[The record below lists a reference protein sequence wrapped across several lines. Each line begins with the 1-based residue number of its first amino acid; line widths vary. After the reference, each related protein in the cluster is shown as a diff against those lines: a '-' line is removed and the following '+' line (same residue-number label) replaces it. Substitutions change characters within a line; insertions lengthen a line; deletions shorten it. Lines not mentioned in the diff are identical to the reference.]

1 MLTPRARKPYAES
14 AEQNR
19 GPILALLRELF
30 AGRRRVLELGSGTG
44 QHAVHFAAALPHL
57 RWLPSDLPE
66 QLPGIRL
73 WRDEASL
80 ANLEPPLALDAAAP
94 GWKLDT
100 VDAIFSANTFHI
112 MSWPQVRACLGN
124 CARVLEPGGLLTLY
138 GPFNFG
144 GRYTSDSNAS
154 FDLWLKARDPD
165 SGIRNFEDLDREA
178 AAVGLDFMADYP
190 MPANNRILVWRRSD

>member
-1 MLTPRARKPYAES
+1 MLIPRTVKPFAES

-19 GPILALLRELF
+19 GPILALLRDLF
-30 AGRRRVLELGSGTG
+30 ADRRRVLEIGSGTG
-44 QHAVHFAAALPHL
+44 QHAVYFAASLPHL

-73 WRDEASL
+73 WREEAGL

-94 GWKLDT
+94 GWPLDP

-112 MSWPQVRACLGN
+112 MSWPQVCGCLRN
-124 CARVLEPGGLLTLY
+124 CARLLEPGGLLAVY

-178 AAVGLDFMADYP
+178 AAVGLVFHADYP
-190 MPANNRILVWRRSD
+190 MPVNNRILVWRRLG